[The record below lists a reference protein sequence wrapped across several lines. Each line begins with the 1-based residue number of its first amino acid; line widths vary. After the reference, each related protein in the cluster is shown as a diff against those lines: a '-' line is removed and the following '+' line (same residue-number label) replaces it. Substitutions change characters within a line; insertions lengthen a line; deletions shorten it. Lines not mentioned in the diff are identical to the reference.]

1 MPKRMVVHE
10 AGGPEV
16 LKWEEAPVE
25 KPGECEVLI
34 KQSAIGLNYIDI
46 YYRNGT
52 YAPPQYPFTPGFE
65 GCGIVIRTGPGVRF
79 IKVGDRVAYAKGP
92 LGAYSDYRVIHQDNL
107 VRVPHDIS
115 DAQAAGILLRGLTA
129 HYLTCRTYRV
139 HQGTIALVYAAAGG
153 TGGLVAQWCHHIG
166 ATVIGVVGSAEKK
179 ELATTFGCDLVID
192 ASSEDIVERV
202 KDFTK
207 GAGVHVVYDSIGR
220 DTYQHSL
227 DALMP
232 FGMFVSYGQS
242 SGPVP
247 PVDLSE
253 LQRRGSLFMT
263 RPSLFHYKRDTEEYQ
278 YSAATVFD
286 MILRRHL
293 RIHVMQT
300 YQLEDAAYAHEQLES
315 RKTQGPSVL
324 LVKKEDN

>member
-1 MPKRMVVHE
+1 MPKAMVVH
-10 AGGPEV
+10 AIGGPEA
-16 LKWEEAPVE
+16 LQWEDVSAPT
-25 KPGECEVLI
+25 PGEGEVLI
-34 KQSAIGLNYIDI
+34 KQSAIGLNYIDV

-52 YAPPQYPFTPGFE
+52 YAAPQLPFTPGFE
-65 GCGIVIRTGPGVRF
+65 GCGVVIRTGPGV
-79 IKVGDRVAYAKGP
+79 KLLNVGDRVAYAKGP
-92 LGAYSDYRVIHQDNL
+92 IGAYSEYRAIHQENL
-107 VRVPHDIS
+107 VRVPHDLA
-115 DAQAAGILLRGLTA
+115 DQQVAGVLLRGLTA
-129 HYLTCRTYRV
+129 HYLVCRTYRV
-139 HQGTIALVYAAAGG
+139 HKGAIALVYGAAGG

-166 ATVIGVVGSAEKK
+166 ATVIGVVGRAEKK

-192 ASSEDIVERV
+192 SSSENIVERV

-207 GAGVHVVYDSIGR
+207 GAGVHVVYDAIGK
-220 DTYQHSL
+220 DTFEASL
-227 DALMP
+227 DCLMP

-278 YSAATVFD
+278 LSAATVFD

-293 RIHVMQT
+293 RVHVMQT
-300 YQLEDAAYAHEQLES
+300 YNLEDAAYAHQQLES
-315 RKTQGPSVL
+315 RQTQGPSVL
-324 LVKKEDN
+324 VVGKQS